1 MVAAPTG
8 WQEMSRRL
16 ALPVEDH
23 DRPHVGWHWYVD
35 GRPQLCTD
43 LLAAASEAQA
53 GRGFVWCGLKD
64 PDQVTMATFQEL
76 FGLHELAAEDA
87 VQGHTRSKLEV
98 FDHALFMVVSTV
110 DYVEKGRTGE
120 AEIVSTGEVMAY
132 LGPWFVLTSRAGGR
146 PFMNKIRRR
155 LEADAEDLAQ
165 GPWRVLYQI
174 LDYVVDDFNETVHE
188 FEDDVEEVEDAVF
201 VPGVRPDVDTVYHL
215 KRQLIEFKRCLFPL
229 SGPLQRLQSAPA
241 LPNVPEDARAY
252 FREVSDHLV
261 AARESTMALDEVLG
275 AMVQA
280 ALARISL
287 EDNQDM
293 RRISAAVAMV
303 AVPTTLG
310 SIYGMNFA
318 NMPELASPY
327 GYYVV
332 LGVMVAS
339 IIALAV
345 FFRRRG
351 WL

>member
-1 MVAAPTG
+1 MVAPPRG
-8 WQEMSRRL
+8 WEAMSARL
-16 ALPVEDH
+16 ALPLD
-23 DRPHVGWHWYVD
+23 DPMRPHVGWRWYVD
-35 GRPQLCTD
+35 GRPQPCDD
-43 LLAAASEAQA
+43 LLVAAREAKA

-64 PDQVTMATFQEL
+64 PDEVTMSTFQEL

-87 VQGHTRSKLEV
+87 VEGHTRSKLEV
-98 FDHALFMVVSTV
+98 FGEALFMVISTV
-110 DYVEKGRTGE
+110 DYLEKGSEGT
-120 AEIVSTGEVMAY
+120 AEIVSTGQVMVY

-146 PFMNKIRRR
+146 PFLTKVRERV
-155 LEADAEDLAQ
+155 ESDPDDLAE
-165 GPWRVLYQI
+165 GPWRVLYQL
-174 LDYVVDDFNETVHE
+174 LDHVVDDFTETVHE

-201 VPGVRPDVDTVYHL
+201 LPGVRPDVDTVYQL

-229 SGPLQRLQSAPA
+229 SAPLQRLQSGD
-241 LPNVPEDARAY
+241 LPNVPEEAHAY

-261 AARESTMALDEVLG
+261 AARETTVALDEVLG

-310 SIYGMNFA
+310 SIYGMNFT
-318 NMPELASPY
+318 NMPELNTPY

-332 LGVMVAS
+332 LGLMATS
-339 IIALAV
+339 IIALAI